1 MWCFSSA
8 HYSENNISGFAW
20 EKETNIMRRGEN
32 FKNTYDIPNGHL
44 ITGLIK
50 AENKKGPLI

>member
-1 MWCFSSA
+1 
-8 HYSENNISGFAW
+8 
-20 EKETNIMRRGEN
+20 MRRGEN

-50 AENKKGPLI
+50 AENKKGPLNLNVGHAFYLVTCSVCTL